1 MAAAA
6 VRRVKLLALH
16 GRYQNA
22 QVCLERLSGLKAG
35 KGAPGCASLGAPDV
49 VRGTVPGVGAGGVT
63 SRAELCGYGEHGSPP
78 WATLWLEGPRGT
90 VEVSLHG
97 LDAPHAVEAA
107 INLGSNASLRR
118 KTRDTASLGPGCATR
133 AWWVKDAPSSSS
145 AGGAGRQVER
155 PVQAQT
161 AAPAAAPSSIP
172 EPAPTPTP
180 PAAPVGDD
188 ENPAGTAHLRGL
200 EESLARVETAL
211 LEHRTS
217 GKPFDGVVGFS
228 QGASL
233 ASLLCADEMAARWDL
248 RVAILC
254 SGYELR
260 PGLKYAVRSL
270 HVFSP
275 LDRMVSPQLSDKL
288 AKAMRGEGREHQG
301 GHSVP
306 PHWLHEQLYLFL
318 QS

>member
-6 VRRVKLLALH
+6 RVRHIKLLALH

-35 KGAPGCASLGAPDV
+35 KAAECAAPLKAGKAAECAAPTNVVVSGAAGSAGAS
-49 VRGTVPGVGAGGVT
+49 GVT
-63 SRAELCGYGEHGSPP
+63 SRAELRGYGEDGSPP
-78 WATLWLEGPRGT
+78 WAALRLEGPAGT

-97 LDAPHAVEAA
+97 LDAPHVVEAA
-107 INLGSNASLRR
+107 INLGSNTSLRR
-118 KTRDTASLGPGCATR
+118 KTRDTALLGPGCATR
-133 AWWVKDAPSSSS
+133 AWWVKDAPSSLPSS
-145 AGGAGRQVER
+145 AGGAAGS
-155 PVQAQT
+155 
-161 AAPAAAPSSIP
+161 AARSAAGSPAVASAKGDEEDPAA
-172 EPAPTPTP
+172 
-180 PAAPVGDD
+180 
-188 ENPAGTAHLRGL
+188 TAILRGVD
-200 EESLARVETAL
+200 ESLARVEAAL
-211 LEHRTS
+211 LEHRTQ

-233 ASLLCADEMAARWDL
+233 ASLFCADEIAARWNL
-248 RVAILC
+248 HVAVLC

-275 LDRMVSPQLSDKL
+275 LDRMVSPQLSAKL
-288 AKAMRGEGREHQG
+288 ARAMRGEACEHQG

-306 PHWLHEQLYLFL
+306 PHWLHEQLYQFL
-318 QS
+318 RT